1 MFIFIKYIN
10 MFKAK
15 IKRGEIMR
23 SRNIARAGTILLV
36 LAFIIGV
43 VSATE
48 NVTGNETSTVN
59 VIGTPTETFTPN
71 VTATETPATVP
82 EDEEGSGED
91 LIGPGNALYGLKIAF
106 GNIGEVFTFNASEKL
121 GKQVSSARHR
131 IAEARAAL
139 RRNDTDAANIALAEY
154 DTKMKDM
161 NKTMSG
167 LSDNDTGFINAK
179 MMILKHQRV
188 LENLSIAHPDNKGL
202 QRAYNNSRELQVKF
216 ESKTEKKPDFN
227 TANGNLET
235 ANDEKKEIAPKD
247 TNPEKGTKRESQ
259 S

>member
-1 MFIFIKYIN
+1 

-43 VSATE
+43 AGATE

-59 VIGTPTETFTPN
+59 VTGTPTEIFTPN
-71 VTATETPATVP
+71 VTATETPTTGP
-82 EDEEGSGED
+82 TDDEESGKD

-106 GNIGEVFTFNASEKL
+106 GDIGEMFTFNASEKL
-121 GKQVSSARHR
+121 GKQVSSARKR

-139 RRNDTDAANIALAEY
+139 RRNDTDAANKALAEY
-154 DTKMKDM
+154 DTKIKDV
-161 NKTMSG
+161 NKTMSI

-188 LENLSIAHPDNKGL
+188 LENLSISHPDNKGL

-216 ESKTEKKPDFN
+216 ESKTEKKPDLN
-227 TANGNLET
+227 AANGNRET
-235 ANDEKKEIAPKD
+235 ANNEKTGIAPKD
-247 TNPEKGTKRESQ
+247 AKPEKGTKRDSK